1 MDQQTLLAMFDN
13 DLRIGIEYP
22 GMRKDVLPGLVRFVR
37 PAPGMSFITYANPP
51 ADQLDATIEQQI
63 AYFEEAKLPLSW
75 KVYTHDP
82 QNELVDRLQA
92 HGFSATEPE
101 PVMLLDLAAA
111 AELLRAPVPA
121 NVRRITEP
129 AGLDDVVAVESQ
141 VWGGDF
147 AWLRQRLTPHMDIPG
162 YLSVFVAYADDQPV
176 SAAWVYYQQGG
187 QFASL
192 FGGSTLAAYRGRG
205 LYTALL
211 AARAQE
217 AVAHGYRYLIIEPS
231 DMSQPIV
238 TKLGFTILTH
248 AQDYE
253 RA

>member
-147 AWLRQRLTPHMDIPG
+147 AWL
-162 YLSVFVAYADDQPV
+162 
-176 SAAWVYYQQGG
+176 
-187 QFASL
+187 
-192 FGGSTLAAYRGRG
+192 GSTTSRAGSSPACSVAQRWRRIAGAACTLPCWPPARKRPWR
-205 LYTALL
+205 TAT
-211 AARAQE
+211 A
-217 AVAHGYRYLIIEPS
+217 
-231 DMSQPIV
+231 
-238 TKLGFTILTH
+238 T
-248 AQDYE
+248 
-253 RA
+253 